1 MCMVLAGMAGADKLS
16 QSFGLDPFGT
26 RAREKEDARNNR
38 EENWAREDMMMD
50 KQHAHELKMA
60 DKQYGSGTKSGS
72 KSNTS
77 KNYGGSS

>member
-1 MCMVLAGMAGADKLS
+1 MCMLETLAIDKVGGAL
-16 QSFGLDPFGT
+16 GIDPFGT
-26 RAREKEDARNNR
+26 RARQKEDARNLQ
-38 EENWAREDMMMD
+38 EEDWKRDDMIMD